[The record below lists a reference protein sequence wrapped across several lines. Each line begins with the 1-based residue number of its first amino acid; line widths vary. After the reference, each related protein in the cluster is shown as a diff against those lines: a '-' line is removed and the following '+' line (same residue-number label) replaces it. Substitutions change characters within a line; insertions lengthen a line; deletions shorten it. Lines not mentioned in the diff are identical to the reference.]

1 MSLIY
6 SDGTD
11 VCCSKFYIELHY
23 ESILS
28 LLHVSESNV
37 LGRRKAN
44 VIHSSILNTFEK
56 LGRLSNKN
64 VVLFL
69 FLFTFTISAPM
80 LIGFEMGDDV
90 SREENKDI
98 KIFRDRAQTILD
110 GELLY
115 RDTEMITVSPP
126 VINYLFLPVLIL
138 GDTLLLWCSWFAF
151 FLFLTSVVLFFF
163 LEPWF
168 DRRLAI
174 AGSMIY
180 SSSPFGQF
188 TSIAMLQDDAIIVT
202 FLALSMLFLSRKRWY
217 LAAAS
222 LGLGTVTK
230 LFPALCSPFAV
241 LGPDKWESRMYAAS
255 IGLGI
260 AFLIS
265 LPFLMYAPS
274 DYTQF
279 LEFYLSGIQPDSDTQ
294 TSYRVSLTEQ
304 RGMSFWRFMGETIYF
319 VPSAVLHLV
328 MLVSLIVTWVAVH
341 QRKLEIPAAFSLSIL
356 SIFVFYSKIHYGYH
370 LMALLVL
377 IPWALHDA
385 KRIWGVFGMSFLAAM
400 VHLAWRDRFF
410 TDNSWVHLA
419 FAFTLWLYWIYWA
432 KIIIQNP
439 DFTQRNKVRSQESIL
454 IACGWI
460 VILCMAYS
468 LQVGIVSALG

>member
-28 LLHVSESNV
+28 LLHVSENNV

-138 GDTLLLWCSWFAF
+138 GDTLLLW
-151 FLFLTSVVLFFF
+151 L
-163 LEPWF
+163 
-168 DRRLAI
+168 
-174 AGSMIY
+174 
-180 SSSPFGQF
+180 
-188 TSIAMLQDDAIIVT
+188 
-202 FLALSMLFLSRKRWY
+202 
-217 LAAAS
+217 
-222 LGLGTVTK
+222 
-230 LFPALCSPFAV
+230 
-241 LGPDKWESRMYAAS
+241 
-255 IGLGI
+255 
-260 AFLIS
+260 
-265 LPFLMYAPS
+265 
-274 DYTQF
+274 
-279 LEFYLSGIQPDSDTQ
+279 
-294 TSYRVSLTEQ
+294 
-304 RGMSFWRFMGETIYF
+304 
-319 VPSAVLHLV
+319 
-328 MLVSLIVTWVAVH
+328 SLIH
-341 QRKLEIPAAFSLSIL
+341 I
-356 SIFVFYSKIHYGYH
+356 
-370 LMALLVL
+370 
-377 IPWALHDA
+377 
-385 KRIWGVFGMSFLAAM
+385 
-400 VHLAWRDRFF
+400 
-410 TDNSWVHLA
+410 
-419 FAFTLWLYWIYWA
+419 
-432 KIIIQNP
+432 
-439 DFTQRNKVRSQESIL
+439 
-454 IACGWI
+454 
-460 VILCMAYS
+460 
-468 LQVGIVSALG
+468 